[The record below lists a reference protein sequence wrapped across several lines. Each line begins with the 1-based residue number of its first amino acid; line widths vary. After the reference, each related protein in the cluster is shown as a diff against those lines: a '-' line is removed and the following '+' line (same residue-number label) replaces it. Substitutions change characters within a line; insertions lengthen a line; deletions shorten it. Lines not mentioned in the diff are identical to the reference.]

1 MGVAVMFPGQGSQS
15 PAMGA
20 TWRDTRGWGVV
31 ERAEAVLGER
41 VADLL
46 LDEDPARLS
55 HTREAQLA
63 VFLTSL
69 AAWEATKNSV
79 DDVVAFAGHSLGQ
92 LTALP
97 AAGVI
102 DLDDA
107 LRLVARRA
115 EVTQAAADKAGGG
128 MIALLG

>member
-1 MGVAVMFPGQGSQS
+1 MGRGPGSQSLFGNRRRGARMGVAVMFPGQGSQS
-15 PAMGA
+15 PAMGGP
-20 TWRDTRGWGVV
+20 WRDTRGWGVV
-31 ERAEAVLGER
+31 ERAEAVLGEP

-69 AAWEATKNSV
+69 AAGATTK
-79 DDVVAFAGHSLGQ
+79 DALGDVVPFAGHSLGQ
-92 LTALP
+92 LTALT
-97 AAGVI
+97 AAGVL

-107 LRLVARRA
+107 LR
-115 EVTQAAADKAGGG
+115 
-128 MIALLG
+128 